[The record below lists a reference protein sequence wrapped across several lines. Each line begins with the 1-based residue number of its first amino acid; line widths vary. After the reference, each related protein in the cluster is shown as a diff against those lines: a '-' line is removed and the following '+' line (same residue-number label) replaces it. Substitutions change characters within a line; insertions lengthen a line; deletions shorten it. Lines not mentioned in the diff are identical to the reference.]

1 MVQRRL
7 QQEIIDLSPTVS
19 KGFHIS
25 CSDIKAVR
33 KFVVYSGQETFTIG
47 NDITLLSLKGIMRLI
62 LDLHC

>member
-1 MVQRRL
+1 MIQGRL
-7 QQEIIDLSPTVS
+7 QQELIDLSPTIS

-47 NDITLLSLKGIMRLI
+47 DDITLISLKGIMPLI